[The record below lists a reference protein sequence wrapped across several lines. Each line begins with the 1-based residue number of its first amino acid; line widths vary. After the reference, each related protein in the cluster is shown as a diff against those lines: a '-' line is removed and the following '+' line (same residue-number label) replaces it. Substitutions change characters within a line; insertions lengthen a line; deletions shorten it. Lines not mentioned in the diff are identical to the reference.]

1 MLLNIAVLGT
11 SKNKGLRFQ
20 SAVSIGAI
28 KTKIEITLLF
38 MIRRHLDANVMP
50 MRPSINKI
58 TYVRILR

>member
-11 SKNKGLRFQ
+11 SKNKGFRFQ

-28 KTKIEITLLF
+28 KTKIEIILLF
-38 MIRRHLDANVMP
+38 MIRRHDVMH
-50 MRPSINKI
+50 MRPSSNKI